1 MRGIARHTVP
11 DFSYERAWLDAHAD
25 GLVIGVDE
33 AGRGS
38 WAGAVVAGAA
48 WINPDAVAEL
58 PAGLTDS
65 KRLSAA
71 QRWRMFAQL
80 TALAEDAEKLVFAT
94 GAVSAAD
101 IDSCGI
107 VPATFRAM
115 ELAVE
120 ALLPFLAK
128 IFGASPLLLV
138 DGPRAPDFA
147 DVFLGGKPLA
157 KPVVKPV
164 VRGDAKVLSIAV
176 GALAAKCCR
185 DQMMCALAET
195 YPHYGWQNN
204 KGYGTAE
211 HQAGLKKH
219 GISPYH
225 RTSFRPIARFHPQHK
240 ESPA

>member
-1 MRGIARHTVP
+1 MRGVRSRGIVP

-25 GLVIGVDE
+25 GLVIGIDE

-65 KRLSAA
+65 KRLSEA
-71 QRWRMFAQL
+71 QRWRIFEEL
-80 TALAEDAEKLVFAT
+80 TALAEDAEKLAFAT
-94 GAVSAAD
+94 GAVAAAD
-101 IDSCGI
+101 IDADGI

-128 IFGASPLLLV
+128 ILEASPLLLV

-147 DVFLGGKPLA
+147 NVGAPMR
-157 KPVVKPV
+157 PVVKPII
-164 VRGDAKVLSIAV
+164 RGDAKVLSIAV

-225 RTSFRPIARFHPQHK
+225 RSSFRPIARFQPQHK

>member
-1 MRGIARHTVP
+1 MRRVVPHNARHMVP

-58 PAGLTDS
+58 PPDLADS

-71 QRWRMFAQL
+71 QRWRIFAQL
-80 TALAEDAEKLVFAT
+80 TALAEDAEKLIFAT

-101 IDSCGI
+101 IDACGI

-128 IFGASPLLLV
+128 IFGASLLLV

-147 DVFLGGKPLA
+147 DVFGEVKPL
-157 KPVVKPV
+157 VKPLV
-164 VRGDAKVLSIAV
+164 RPVIRGDAKVLSIAV

-211 HQAGLKKH
+211 HQAGLETH
-219 GISPYH
+219 GISPHH
-225 RTSFRPIARFHPQHK
+225 RLSFRPIARLQPTT
-240 ESPA
+240 

>member
-1 MRGIARHTVP
+1 MRHIVPHNVP
-11 DFSYERAWLDAHAD
+11 DFSYERAWLDEHPD
-25 GLVIGVDE
+25 GLVMGIDE
-33 AGRGS
+33 AGRGA

-65 KRLSAA
+65 KRLNEA

-80 TALAEDAEKLVFAT
+80 TTLAEDSEKLAFAT

-101 IDSCGI
+101 IDAHGI

-120 ALLPFLAK
+120 ALLQALPLTFS
-128 IFGASPLLLV
+128 GASPRATALRATALLV

-147 DVFLGGKPLA
+147 DVGA
-157 KPVVKPV
+157 EVRPVVKSV
-164 VRGDAKVLSIAV
+164 IRGDAQVVSIAV
-176 GALAAKCCR
+176 GALAAKCTR
-185 DQMMCALAET
+185 DRMMCELAEK

-204 KGYGTAE
+204 KGYGTAA
-211 HQAGLKKH
+211 HQAGLTQH
-219 GISPYH
+219 GISPQH
-225 RTSFRPIARFHPQHK
+225 RTSFRPIARF
-240 ESPA
+240 AATT

>member
-1 MRGIARHTVP
+1 MRGVRSRGIVP

-25 GLVIGVDE
+25 GLVIGIDE

-48 WINPDAVAEL
+48 WISPDAVAEL
-58 PAGLTDS
+58 PPDLADS

-80 TALAEDAEKLVFAT
+80 TALAEDAEKLAFAT
-94 GAVSAAD
+94 GSVSAAD

-128 IFGASPLLLV
+128 IFGASLLLV

-147 DVFLGGKPLA
+147 DVGAPMRPL
-157 KPVVKPV
+157 VKPV
-164 VRGDAKVLSIAV
+164 IRGDAKVLSIAV

-225 RTSFRPIARFHPQHK
+225 RTSFRPIARFQPQHK

>member
-1 MRGIARHTVP
+1 MRGVRSRGIVP

-25 GLVIGVDE
+25 GLVIGIDE

-58 PAGLTDS
+58 PPDLADS

-71 QRWRMFAQL
+71 QRWRIFAQL
-80 TALAEDAEKLVFAT
+80 TALAEDAEKLAFAT

-101 IDSCGI
+101 IDACGI

-128 IFGASPLLLV
+128 IFGASLLLV

-147 DVFLGGKPLA
+147 DVFGAVVKPL
-157 KPVVKPV
+157 VKPV

-185 DQMMCALAET
+185 DQMMCALAEN

-204 KGYGTAE
+204 KGLW
-211 HQAGLKKH
+211 HC
-219 GISPYH
+219 
-225 RTSFRPIARFHPQHK
+225 RTPSGA
-240 ESPA
+240 

>member
-1 MRGIARHTVP
+1 MRRVVPHNARHTVP

-25 GLVIGVDE
+25 GLVIGIDE

-48 WINPDAVAEL
+48 WISPDAVAEL

-65 KRLSAA
+65 KRLSPA

-80 TALAEDAEKLVFAT
+80 TALAENSEKLAFAT

-101 IDSCGI
+101 IDACGI

-128 IFGASPLLLV
+128 IFGASLLLV

-147 DVFLGGKPLA
+147 NVGAPMRPL
-157 KPVVKPV
+157 VKPV
-164 VRGDAKVLSIAV
+164 IRGDAKVLSIAV

-211 HQAGLKKH
+211 HQAGLEAH
-219 GISPYH
+219 GISPHH
-225 RTSFRPIARFHPQHK
+225 RTSFRPIARLLPTT
-240 ESPA
+240 

>member
-1 MRGIARHTVP
+1 MRGVRPRHMVP

-25 GLVIGVDE
+25 GLVIGIDE

-48 WINPDAVAEL
+48 WISPDAVAEL
-58 PAGLTDS
+58 PPDLADS

-71 QRWRMFAQL
+71 QRWRIFAQL
-80 TALAEDAEKLVFAT
+80 TALAEDAEKLAFAT

-101 IDSCGI
+101 IDACGI

-115 ELAVE
+115 ELAVAE
-120 ALLPFLAK
+120 VMLLTE
-128 IFGASPLLLV
+128 GVASLLLV

-147 DVFLGGKPLA
+147 NLGTPMRPL
-157 KPVVKPV
+157 VKPV
-164 VRGDAKVLSIAV
+164 IRGDAKVLSIAV

-219 GISPYH
+219 GISPHH
-225 RTSFRPIARFHPQHK
+225 RSSFRPIARFCSQHQ

>member
-1 MRGIARHTVP
+1 MPEAGDVTP

-65 KRLSAA
+65 KRLSPA
-71 QRWRMFAQL
+71 QRWRIFAQL
-80 TALAEDAEKLVFAT
+80 TALAEDAEKLAFAT
-94 GAVSAAD
+94 GSVSAAD

-128 IFGASPLLLV
+128 ILEVSPLLLV

-147 DVFLGGKPLA
+147 NVGAPMR
-157 KPVVKPV
+157 PVVKPII
-164 VRGDAKVLSIAV
+164 RGDAKVLSIAV

-211 HQAGLKKH
+211 HQAGLETH
-219 GISPYH
+219 GISPHH
-225 RTSFRPIARFHPQHK
+225 RLSFRPIARLQPTT
-240 ESPA
+240 

>member
-1 MRGIARHTVP
+1 MPEAGDVTP

-33 AGRGS
+33 AGRGA

-48 WINPDAVAEL
+48 WISPDAVAEL

-65 KRLSAA
+65 KRLSPA
-71 QRWRMFAQL
+71 QRWRIFAQL

-101 IDSCGI
+101 IDACGI

-115 ELAVE
+115 ELAVAE
-120 ALLPFLAK
+120 VMLLTE
-128 IFGASPLLLV
+128 GVASLLLV

-147 DVFLGGKPLA
+147 NLGTPMRPL
-157 KPVVKPV
+157 VKPV
-164 VRGDAKVLSIAV
+164 IRGDAKVLSIAV

-185 DQMMCALAET
+185 DQMMCALAEN

-225 RTSFRPIARFHPQHK
+225 RSSFRPIARFCSQHK

>member
-1 MRGIARHTVP
+1 MPEAGDVTP

-48 WINPDAVAEL
+48 WISPDAVAEL
-58 PAGLTDS
+58 PPDLTDS

-71 QRWRMFAQL
+71 QRWRIFAQL
-80 TALAEDAEKLVFAT
+80 TALAEDAEKLAFAT

-101 IDSCGI
+101 IDACGI

-128 IFGASPLLLV
+128 IFGASLLLV

-147 DVFLGGKPLA
+147 DVFGEVRPL
-157 KPVVKPV
+157 VKPV
-164 VRGDAKVLSIAV
+164 IRGDAKVLSIAV

-185 DQMMCALAET
+185 DQMMGKLAET

-225 RTSFRPIARFHPQHK
+225 RSSFRPIARLLPTT
-240 ESPA
+240 

>member
-1 MRGIARHTVP
+1 MRHMVP

-25 GLVIGVDE
+25 GLVIGIDE
-33 AGRGS
+33 AGRGA

-48 WINPDAVAEL
+48 WISPDAVAEL

-65 KRLSAA
+65 KRLSPA

-80 TALAEDAEKLVFAT
+80 TALAEDAEKLAFAT

-120 ALLPFLAK
+120 ALLQALPPFLAK
-128 IFGASPLLLV
+128 ILEASPLLLV

-225 RTSFRPIARFHPQHK
+225 RTSFRPIARFCSQHQ

>member
-1 MRGIARHTVP
+1 MRGVRPRHMVP

-25 GLVIGVDE
+25 ALVIGIDE

-48 WINPDAVAEL
+48 WISPDAVAEL

-65 KRLSAA
+65 KRLSPA
-71 QRWRMFAQL
+71 QRWRIFAQL
-80 TALAEDAEKLVFAT
+80 TALAEDAEKLAFAT

-115 ELAVE
+115 ELAVAE
-120 ALLPFLAK
+120 VMLLTE
-128 IFGASPLLLV
+128 GVASLLLV

-147 DVFLGGKPLA
+147 NVGAPMR
-157 KPVVKPV
+157 PVVKPII
-164 VRGDAKVLSIAV
+164 RGDAKVLSIAV

-225 RTSFRPIARFHPQHK
+225 RTSFRPIARFCSQHQ